1 MFMFSNVFHLIG
13 VIAVLVISMMLFMY
27 SKYTE
32 NFSDTGED
40 IAIMQIISNLRE
52 TIDSILSRE
61 PLDRVITEDEVDEVD
76 EDEYQ
81 KNSI

>member
-1 MFMFSNVFHLIG
+1 MFSNVFHLIG